1 MGNYSGLISACG
13 ASQEFLCRDMAAR
26 GCQTPTQNHASRLA
40 FSFAAGCQ
48 TPTQNH
54 ASRLAFSFAAGCQ
67 TPTQN
72 HASRLAFSFAA
83 GCQTPTQNHAS
94 RLAFS
99 FAAVWQPAAAKPQQK
114 ISCEPPKV
122 VRSPEELLWKL
133 DTRPIER
140 RREGTSLNCSIRIIV
155 GCLGR
160 SSERISSHS
169 NCVCDYQRA
178 DKRVSRSIGIDLL
191 KFPCDSILLYL
202 PWPHADAIARV
213 GIPCF
218 GIVYHHRSIGVER
231 GEVRLE

>member
-26 GCQTPTQNHASRLA
+26 
-40 FSFAAGCQ
+40 
-48 TPTQNH
+48 
-54 ASRLAFSFAAGCQ
+54 GCQ

-218 GIVYHHRSIGVER
+218 GIVYH
-231 GEVRLE
+231 